1 MAIESLI
8 LGVRGF
14 VFLLILAG
22 AFLAVQEAKAGS
34 FHTVDFF
41 FLAGIAI
48 AFIVAN
54 YLWFFCQ
61 RTRSGRIGGD
71 LGDGGRCARA
81 LFPKCVYANFIE
93 SAKARRRVLR

>member
-8 LGVRGF
+8 LGVGGF

-34 FHTVDFF
+34 FHTFDFF

-61 RTRSGRIGGD
+61 RTRSEVSFTVAEFRKMY
-71 LGDGGRCARA
+71 DGK
-81 LFPKCVYANFIE
+81 PNT
-93 SAKARRRVLR
+93 AKAQSSKPNKRDLENY

>member
-8 LGVRGF
+8 LGVGGF

-41 FLAGIAI
+41 FIAI

-54 YLWFFCQ
+54 YLWFFANEQ
-61 RTRSGRIGGD
+61 EAGALVAIWVTGGVALALYFRSAFTRTLSKVQKREGE
-71 LGDGGRCARA
+71 
-81 LFPKCVYANFIE
+81 Y
-93 SAKARRRVLR
+93 

>member
-8 LGVRGF
+8 LGVGGF

-34 FHTVDFF
+34 LHGFDFF

-48 AFIVAN
+48 AFGVAN
-54 YLWFFCQ
+54 YLWFFAREQ
-61 RTRSGRIGGD
+61 EAGALVAIWVAGGIALALYFRSVFTRTLQQSRKREGD
-71 LGDGGRCARA
+71 
-81 LFPKCVYANFIE
+81 YE
-93 SAKARRRVLR
+93 